1 MQHRAPRATDCE
13 RCWNYNF
20 NEESGCFECRMDL
33 DEDEMGRFMTGTV
46 WQCPYFRF
54 NDEYEVVRKQ
64 N

>member
-1 MQHRAPRATDCE
+1 MEKRVPQATNCE
-13 RCWNYNF
+13 CCWNYVF
-20 NEESGCFECRMDL
+20 NDESGCFECQMDL
-33 DEDEMGRFMTGTV
+33 DEDEMTRFLSGTV